1 MMSSRRLEACPV
13 SLEDVSEQTR
23 DPKQAAQPFL
33 KWAGGKRRLLP
44 DLVRHLPEEYGTYF
58 EPFLGGGALFFAVQ
72 PQSAVLSDTNERLV
86 RTWKTVRDAPEALI
100 ERLSTFPHNEEFF
113 LQQRQ
118 RDIDVEDDVEVAA
131 WMLYLN
137 RTAYNGLYRV
147 NSKGGFNVP
156 FGRYENPTICN
167 VDRIRHC
174 SEVLSGVAI
183 HHRDFTAVLKEAQP
197 GDFVYFDPPY
207 VPLSESSSF
216 TGYTRDGFTLDD
228 QARLRDLAGDLKK
241 RGVSVLLS
249 NSSAPQVH
257 ELYSDGFELREV
269 QVSRAINSKASGRG
283 KIAELLIR

>member
-1 MMSSRRLEACPV
+1 M
-13 SLEDVSEQTR
+13 
-23 DPKQAAQPFL
+23 
-33 KWAGGKRRLLP
+33 
-44 DLVRHLPEEYGTYF
+44 
-58 EPFLGGGALFFAVQ
+58 FFAVE
-72 PQSAVLSDTNERLV
+72 PQQAVLSDTNERLV
-86 RTWKTVRDAPEALI
+86 RTWKTVRDAPDALI
-100 ERLSTFPHNEEFF
+100 EKLSTFPHEEEFF
-113 LQQRQ
+113 LAQRQ
-118 RDIDVEDDVEVAA
+118 RDIDSEEDVEVAA
-131 WMLYLN
+131 WLIYLN

-156 FGRYENPTICN
+156 FGRYENPTICD

-174 SEVLSGVAI
+174 SKVLSGVKI
-183 HHRDFTAVLKEAQP
+183 HHRDFTAVLEEAQA

-228 QARLRDLAGDLKK
+228 QARLRDLASELKQ

-249 NSSAPQVH
+249 NSAAPQVH
-257 ELYSDGFELREV
+257 DLYSDGFELREV

>member
-1 MMSSRRLEACPV
+1 MMSSRAEQASPV
-13 SLEDVSEQTR
+13 SLNDVSDETR
-23 DPKQAAQPFL
+23 DPKRSAQPFL

-44 DLVRHLPEEYGTYF
+44 DLLHCLPEAYGTYF
-58 EPFLGGGALFFAVQ
+58 EPFLGGGALFFAVEPLQ
-72 PQSAVLSDTNERLV
+72 AVLSDTNERLV
-86 RTWKTVRDAPEALI
+86 RTWQTVRDAPDALI
-100 ERLSTFPHNEEFF
+100 EKLSTFPHDEEFF
-113 LQQRQ
+113 LAQRQ
-118 RDIDVEDDVEVAA
+118 RDIDAEDDVEVAA
-131 WMLYLN
+131 WLLYLN

-156 FGRYENPTICN
+156 FGRYENPTICD
-167 VDRIRHC
+167 VERIRHC
-174 SEVLSGVAI
+174 SEVLSGVEI
-183 HHRDFTAVLKEAQP
+183 HHRDFTTVLEEAQA

-228 QARLRDLAGDLKK
+228 QARLRDLASDLKE

-249 NSSAPQVH
+249 NSAAPQVH
-257 ELYSDGFELREV
+257 DLYSDGFELREV

>member
-1 MMSSRRLEACPV
+1 PV
-13 SLEDVSEQTR
+13 SLEDVSEQSR
-23 DPKQAAQPFL
+23 DPDQPAQPFL

-44 DLVRHLPEEYGTYF
+44 DLIRHLPEEYGTYF
-58 EPFLGGGALFFAVQ
+58 EPFLGGGALFFAVR
-72 PQSAVLSDTNERLV
+72 PSRGVLSDTNERLV

-100 ERLSTFPHNEEFF
+100 EKLSEFPHDEEFF
-113 LQQRQ
+113 LQQRK
-118 RDIDVEDDVEVAA
+118 RDIDVEEDVEVAA

-137 RTAYNGLYRV
+137 KTAYNGLYRV

-156 FGRYENPTICN
+156 FGRYENPTIC
-167 VDRIRHC
+167 DEGRIRHC
-174 SEVLSGVAI
+174 SEMLSGVAI
-183 HHRDFTAVLKEAQP
+183 HHRDFTVVLEEAQR

-228 QARLRDLAGDLKK
+228 QARLRDLASALKK
-241 RGVSVLLS
+241 RGVCVLLS

-257 ELYSDGFELREV
+257 ELYADGFEVREV